1 MNQENVIYTYSGVT
15 ASLKTERKFSIS
27 ENRGRPRGHST
38 KRNKPDTEG
47 KIPYNL
53 TYMRK

>member
-47 KIPYNL
+47 KI
-53 TYMRK
+53 TV